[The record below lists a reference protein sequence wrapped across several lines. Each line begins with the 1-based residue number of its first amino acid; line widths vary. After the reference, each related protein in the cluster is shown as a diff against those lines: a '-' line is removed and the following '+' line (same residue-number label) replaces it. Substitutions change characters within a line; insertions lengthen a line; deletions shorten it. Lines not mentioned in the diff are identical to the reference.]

1 MTQYIKADGVVF
13 PYTDRDMKRDN
24 RNVSFPKNITD
35 KNRASVDV
43 YPVTIAQKP
52 AHDASTQV
60 VEQSMPQEV
69 NGAWIAGWTVR
80 DKTAD
85 ELASDKARDAARV
98 QAEMSRRLRLLA
110 VDYEDAERETW
121 ATQVKEAEAIKAG
134 ATTAPI
140 LAPLAAVKGRTLDE
154 QADRVLYLAEQ
165 FALASGAIMAA
176 RDTLLAMD
184 PIPTDYTADNHWNV
198 GA

>member
-184 PIPTDYTADNHWNV
+184 PIPTDYTSDKHWNV